1 MLVRDFRKRVRPWH
15 AQITMITNGDYRP
28 PETVKLLADLGL
40 VRGIP
45 DLILFIDGGRTRLIE
60 IKLERTLRHGATY
73 ATPVQKE
80 LHDLFDFM
88 DHPVDIVRNP
98 AQFWAIVDA
107 EGIPHDALV
116 LRNQET
122 FNFGRRRRVNPG

>member
-45 DLILFIDGGRTRLIE
+45 DLILFIDGGRTR
-60 IKLERTLRHGATY
+60 G
-73 ATPVQKE
+73 
-80 LHDLFDFM
+80 
-88 DHPVDIVRNP
+88 
-98 AQFWAIVDA
+98 
-107 EGIPHDALV
+107 
-116 LRNQET
+116 
-122 FNFGRRRRVNPG
+122 